1 MSTAATLAAST
12 CTAANA
18 LGSARLRATLAVLAL
33 PPRIAAA
40 RPPTALSGGS
50 AALPC
55 RARGS
60 PPPRISWL
68 LPDGSELRPGAAG
81 RGRAAVQPDG
91 TLLLRALTV
100 FDRGTYTCRAR
111 NAAGSDVAQRPRIL
125 SQPAGLVRGV
135 SGEPLALHC
144 PAEGSPRPRVAW
156 TLPGGR
162 VLQRPQLRGRLLLL
176 DNGTLLIGA
185 ASPLDTGTYLC
196 RAHNDAGDSSLSVPV
211 VVAAYTPRITG
222 RPPPAIHTT
231 PGAAIQ
237 LHCIVL
243 GVPKP
248 EITWELPDGSV
259 LSTAHQNPQPSGSGT
274 YRCTARNP
282 LGTHSPSPNRR
293 ESISDTRAGC
303 TAGQVSVGGFSKL
316 VPFEWDLGLNQRVW
330 CQHGMTR
337 KHFRKLLMQ

>member
-1 MSTAATLAAST
+1 MGTAPVE
-12 CTAANA
+12 
-18 LGSARLRATLAVLAL
+18 RLCVVPCCQHVQSLPVLSVH
-33 PPRIAAA
+33 PH
-40 RPPTALSGGS
+40 
-50 AALPC
+50 
-55 RARGS
+55 
-60 PPPRISWL
+60 
-68 LPDGSELRPGAAG
+68 
-81 RGRAAVQPDG
+81 
-91 TLLLRALTV
+91 
-100 FDRGTYTCRAR
+100 
-111 NAAGSDVAQRPRIL
+111 
-125 SQPAGLVRGV
+125 QPAGLVRGV

-259 LSTAHQNPQPSGSGT
+259 LSTAHQARGSGGALLHPTGTLLLQNPQPSGSGT

-282 LGTHSPSPNRR
+282 LARNTAGVVGTQAAASLGSALQWLPSKAHLSRDRATTERISQTGR
-293 ESISDTRAGC
+293 ETGQGHRSAGC
-303 TAGQVSVGGFSKL
+303 APQ
-316 VPFEWDLGLNQRVW
+316 LGPGAV
-330 CQHGMTR
+330 
-337 KHFRKLLMQ
+337 